1 MSELFT
7 PDELIDIVDQLAQIR
22 AQIADLKCAEESY
35 KSMLIASGH
44 KAIDGTTHRATITN
58 VPRTVTDWRTV
69 ADRLNPSPQLI
80 RAHTTTGAPVPTV
93 RIFGRNTV

>member
-7 PDELIDIVDQLAQIR
+7 PTELVDIVDTLAQIR
-22 AQIADLKCAEESY
+22 AEIAELKNREDIY
-35 KSMLIASGH
+35 KAALIASGH
-44 KAIDGTTHRATITN
+44 ASVDGTAHRATVTN
-58 VPRTVTDWRTV
+58 TPRTVTDWRAV

-93 RIFGRNTV
+93 RIHGRKTV